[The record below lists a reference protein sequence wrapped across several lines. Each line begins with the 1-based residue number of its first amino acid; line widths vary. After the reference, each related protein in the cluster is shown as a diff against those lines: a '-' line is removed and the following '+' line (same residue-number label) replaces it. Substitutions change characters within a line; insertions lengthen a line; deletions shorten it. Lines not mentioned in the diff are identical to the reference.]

1 MANIWCV
8 WRIGSV
14 SSGKGTMEI
23 TISTS
28 TLLLSSSPAFA
39 AALRAMLPTHAD
51 FAALW
56 QSPSELVPMYRINGA
71 HLTSEIDAA
80 SRVLGEVVERMRRL
94 NDAYGEWQLF
104 DIPAYFDLTE
114 SQSASLVRIS
124 ERVSTVH
131 VTFYADLLLPT
142 FQQSLAYWSQTFA
155 PAYQQMG
162 QSADAYTRFLT
173 EVQPAM
179 IEQWQRLLQVITQ
192 SRKLLL
198 EDVSFLAANGGQEER
213 AQWRHWWER
222 PPAPGLDPR
231 LTPDLG
237 QLPTLTLSLDF
248 PLPAHRQP
256 HRLRRLRRNRNRRRF
271 ERRRMRR

>member
-1 MANIWCV
+1 
-8 WRIGSV
+8 
-14 SSGKGTMEI
+14 
-23 TISTS
+23 
-28 TLLLSSSPAFA
+28 
-39 AALRAMLPTHAD
+39 
-51 FAALW
+51 
-56 QSPSELVPMYRINGA
+56 MYRINGA
-71 HLTSEIDAA
+71 TVNSEIDAA
-80 SRVLGEVVERMRRL
+80 SRVMGEVVERMRRL
-94 NDAYGEWQLF
+94 NDAYGEWRLF

-114 SQSASLVRIS
+114 SQAVSLVRIR

-131 VTFYADLLLPT
+131 VTFYADLLLPS
-142 FQQSLAYWSQTFA
+142 FQQLLSYWSQTFA
-155 PAYQQMG
+155 PAYQQMS
-162 QSADAYTRFLT
+162 QSADAYTLFLT

-179 IEQWQRLLQVITQ
+179 IEQWQRLLTVITQ
-192 SRKLLL
+192 SRRLLL

-231 LTPDLG
+231 LTPELG

-256 HRLRRLRRNRNRRRF
+256 HRLRRLRRNRERRA

>member
-1 MANIWCV
+1 
-8 WRIGSV
+8 
-14 SSGKGTMEI
+14 MEI
-23 TISTS
+23 TISTA
-28 TLLLSSSPAFA
+28 TLALSSSPAFA
-39 AALRAMLPTHAD
+39 AALRAMASPGG

-56 QSPSELVPMYRINGA
+56 QSQSELVPMYRITGTDVN
-71 HLTSEIDAA
+71 SEIDAA
-80 SRVLGEVVERMRRL
+80 SRVLSEVLERLRRL
-94 NDAYGEWQLF
+94 HDAYGEWQLF

-114 SQSASLVRIS
+114 SQAAALIHVS

-142 FQQSLAYWSQTFA
+142 FQQSLAYWAQTFA
-155 PAYQQMG
+155 PAYQQMDQG
-162 QSADAYTRFLT
+162 ADAYTRFLT

-179 IEQWQRLLQVITQ
+179 IEQWQRLLSVITQ

-213 AQWRHWWER
+213 GQWRHWWDR

-231 LTPDLG
+231 LTPELK

-256 HRLRRLRRNRNRRRF
+256 HRLRRLRRNRDRHRA
-271 ERRRMRR
+271 ERRRMGR